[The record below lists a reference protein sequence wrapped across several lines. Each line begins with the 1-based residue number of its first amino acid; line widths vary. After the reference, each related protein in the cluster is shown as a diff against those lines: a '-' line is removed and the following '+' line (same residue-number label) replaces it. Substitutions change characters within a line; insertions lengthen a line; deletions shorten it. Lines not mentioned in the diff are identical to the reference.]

1 MTKFRDDVLL
11 KMQTDVLEG
20 GYLMTDKEKYLL
32 ELVRGLADPATTLPD
47 INIILSPSGAP
58 RVPVSLH
65 PATQSE
71 LPGKV

>member
-1 MTKFRDDVLL
+1 
-11 KMQTDVLEG
+11 
-20 GYLMTDKEKYLL
+20 MTDKEKYLL

-71 LPGKV
+71 LPGTV